1 MKRIWA
7 TVLILIVLTPSQL
20 SSVQAHTALVTSTP
34 AAGEDLE
41 EFPDRVELRFN
52 EPLLNLGDE
61 EANYFKLFSPA
72 GEQLRLSALSVEGSL
87 LSATVLDKRTEAGEY
102 RIEYRVVAG
111 DGHVIR
117 GDIAF
122 TITPQVGINEDR
134 EDQGEVGSSSQ
145 NEGDTSVLVL
155 GILILITASL
165 VVALLLR
172 SDSDSRSVS
181 NQS

>member
-7 TVLILIVLTPSQL
+7 TVLILILLTPSQL
-20 SSVQAHTALVTSTP
+20 SSAQAHTALVASTP
-34 AAGEDLE
+34 AAGDVLG

-52 EPLLNLGDE
+52 EPLLNLGEE
-61 EANYFKLFSPA
+61 EANYFTLLSPA
-72 GEQLRLSALSVEGSL
+72 GEQVALSALSAEGSL
-87 LSATVLDKRTEAGEY
+87 LSASVLDKGTEAGEY

-111 DGHVIR
+111 DGHVVR
-117 GDIAF
+117 GDFVF
-122 TITPQVGINEDR
+122 TLTPQVGINEMR

-145 NEGDTSVLVL
+145 NDGNTSVLVL

-172 SDSDSRSVS
+172 SGSDLREGS
-181 NQS
+181 NQG

>member
-7 TVLILIVLTPSQL
+7 TVLILIVFTPSQL
-20 SSVQAHTALVTSTP
+20 LSASAHTALVESTP
-34 AAGEDLE
+34 AAGEVLE

-52 EPLLNLGDE
+52 EPLLNLGEDE
-61 EANYFKLFSPA
+61 TNYFTLFSPA
-72 GEQLRLSALSVEGSL
+72 GEQLPLSALSVEGSL
-87 LSATVLDKRTEAGEY
+87 LSASVLDKRTEAGEY

-117 GDIAF
+117 GDITF
-122 TITPQVGINEDR
+122 TLTPQVGITEER
-134 EDQGEVGSSSQ
+134 EDQSEVGAPSQ

-172 SDSDSRSVS
+172 SGSDSREGS
-181 NQS
+181 NQG